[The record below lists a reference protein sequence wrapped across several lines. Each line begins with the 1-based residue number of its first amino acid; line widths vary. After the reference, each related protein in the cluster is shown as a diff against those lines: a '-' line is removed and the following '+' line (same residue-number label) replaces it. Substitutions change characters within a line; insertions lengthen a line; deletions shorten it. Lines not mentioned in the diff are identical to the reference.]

1 MAANTRGRLRRL
13 AEVRPERGRVLSV
26 FLNLDPSEF
35 AVGPA
40 RATEIHSVLNDAA
53 RQVEQVEALEH
64 DAKQALRE
72 DLERV
77 RATLEAS
84 DIADGGTQGV
94 AVYACS
100 PAGLFEVIRLP
111 HPIQTRAVVEFR
123 PVIEP
128 LVGRE
133 ASDRWA
139 VLLANRQTA
148 RIFSGTA
155 ERLEETDRV
164 TDDVHAQHDKGGW
177 SQANY
182 QRSVE
187 QDMLRHLA
195 KAADV
200 LFEHYKREPFDHLLV
215 GSPQELSGEI
225 EQRLHPYVKE
235 RLAGRLSVDVE
246 NTAPDDVRA
255 AAAPVVERHE
265 ASVERVALDRL
276 AAGVGRGDR
285 GAAGAEAVMAALE
298 QARVE
303 ILLVAQDFDGP
314 DRDAAIE
321 QAIGQSAQVIVVRH
335 HDDLVVLG
343 GIGAVLR
350 F

>member
-53 RQVEQVEALEH
+53 RRVEQVEALDH
-64 DAKQALRE
+64 AAKQALRE

-111 HPIQTRAVVEFR
+111 HPIETRAVVEFR

-133 ASDRWA
+133 ASDRWT

-164 TDDVHAQHDKGGW
+164 TDDVHSQHDKGGW

-200 LFEHYKREPFDHLLV
+200 LFEHFKREPFDHLLV

-265 ASVERVALDRL
+265 AAVEREALDRL

-303 ILLVAQDFDGP
+303 ILLLAQDFDGP

-321 QAIGQSAQVIVVRH
+321 QAIGAVRAG
-335 HDDLVVLG
+335 DRR
-343 GIGAVLR
+343 APP
-350 F
+350 

>member
-53 RQVEQVEALEH
+53 RRVEQVEALDH

-111 HPIQTRAVVEFR
+111 HPIETRAVVEFR

-200 LFEHYKREPFDHLLV
+200 LFEHFKREPFDHLLV

-246 NTAPDDVRA
+246 NTGPGRRARGRGAGRRAPRGGRGARGARPARRRSRPRGSRRGRRRGGHGGAGAGTGGDPA
-255 AAAPVVERHE
+255 ARPGLR
-265 ASVERVALDRL
+265 RPGPR
-276 AAGVGRGDR
+276 RGDR
-285 GAAGAEAVMAALE
+285 AGDRAVGAG
-298 QARVE
+298 
-303 ILLVAQDFDGP
+303 
-314 DRDAAIE
+314 DRRA
-321 QAIGQSAQVIVVRH
+321 SP
-335 HDDLVVLG
+335 
-343 GIGAVLR
+343 
-350 F
+350 